1 MPRKKEAIWKQVTLN
16 RKLAL
21 EYCRSG
27 SRVKATKI
35 EFGRALDFGENY
47 EMPEWAIQGNKD
59 CMILHDVNRGKMPLL
74 VTSAPAQRFIIDF
87 VVQAEENGAVAS
99 TNGGVMSIDLEEEVA
114 PSWKFYKDEEAGKWA
129 PYQVLDNS
137 QETDGGASQ

>member
-1 MPRKKEAIWKQVTLN
+1 MPRKKAAIWKQVTLN

-27 SRVKATKI
+27 SRVKATRI
-35 EFGRALDFGENY
+35 EFGRALDFGEKY
-47 EMPEWAIQGNKD
+47 EMPEWAVQGNKD

-87 VVQAEENGAVAS
+87 VVQAEENGAAAS
-99 TNGGVMSIDLEEEVA
+99 TDGGVMSIDLEEENA
-114 PSWKFYKDEEAGKWA
+114 PSWKFFKDESAGKWA

-137 QETDGGASQ
+137 EETDGGASQ